1 MTRNNRGNRN
11 RRIPIVG
18 RNGLG
23 NQNTTRPARIGRRAA
38 MEPSEMESRLVR
50 GDPDPTPTPDRAV
63 FVRSLLGLF
72 SQFAGSTTSAQI
84 SASTIL
90 IYENQ
95 AATGS
100 ASTTASR
107 FNEMRLKRVELWD
120 TAANEATDT
129 PLTLTVQTSGGGD
142 GAVFRDFGTP
152 GERRA
157 HIAVIPNFALRQ
169 RWFTSSDTTN
179 LITVA
184 SPGSQIVR
192 LTLELR

>member
-23 NQNTTRPARIGRRAA
+23 NQNTTRPARSGRRAV

-63 FVRSLLGLF
+63 FVRSLLGVY
-72 SQFAGSTTSAQI
+72 SQFAGSASSNI

-107 FNEMRLKRVELWD
+107 FNEMRLKRIELWD
-120 TAANEATDT
+120 TAAHETTDT
-129 PLTLTVQTSGGGD
+129 PLTVTVNGAVGGD

-157 HIAVIPNFALRQ
+157 HIAVIPNFALREK
-169 RWFTSSDTTN
+169 WFLNSDTTG

-184 SPGSQIVR
+184 TPGSQILR